1 MSILRTSL
9 LCFAAPLLLNSCKA
23 AQVPQP
29 SEATTESGLDLK
41 FEKITLDNG
50 LDVVFH
56 VDRSDP
62 VVAINLAAHVGS
74 ARETEGRTG
83 FAHLFEHLLFLDSE
97 NLGYGGLDEMNTRIG
112 GEGTNG
118 FTTNDMTQYF
128 QAVPK
133 DALEK
138 VIWAEADKLGW
149 FIKTV
154 NQDVI
159 DNEKQVVKNEKRQ
172 RVDNAPYGHNFYV
185 IGKALYPADHP
196 YNWQVIGSLDDLDAA
211 SLKDTQ
217 DFYARWYVPNN
228 VTITITGDFDV
239 SEAKTYVE
247 KYFGEIPRG
256 EDIKAYGPRPG
267 KLEADI
273 KLVHEDNFATVP
285 RLTHVWPTVEEYHPD
300 SYALEILGSYLTEG
314 KTAPFNEVLV
324 DEEKLSPGLGAF
336 SSTSEI
342 AGEFYLIAPSNAGT
356 DLDELMPAIE
366 TAFARFEENGIPQK
380 DLDRIKTKIEVDF
393 YGNFNSALSKAI
405 ALSEY
410 NLFTDNPGAYKK
422 DLAGYRGV
430 TRAEVM
436 RVYETYLKDKPA
448 VITSFVPMGEAAL
461 GIEGSAIADVVEE
474 KIVEGEGA
482 AVVFDPAAR
491 VIENPTPSE
500 FDRKTEPEFGAG
512 YDLPSPAVWQT
523 TFDNGLNV
531 LGLQSDEIPVINFSL
546 RLDAGRERGP
556 PARVGMT
563 ADMLS
568 KGTAN
573 KTTAELEAAIGA
585 LGSTINISAGDTG
598 TFISGTTLSRNFDAT
613 MELVKEML
621 FEPRWDEEEF
631 ETLKNQVIQS
641 VESAKGNPNAIARR
655 ELAELRYPI
664 GSFLHQSGLTGY
676 GTLEKIERTNLEHL
690 QSLYKIRYKLFGASL
705 RIAGDFSQADI
716 QSAFDIVDP
725 NKLNYSISNIR
736 IKDKSGKWISPDF
749 FPATPLTPVTE
760 SKIYFYDVPGA
771 KQSVL
776 RLSTPAL
783 SAKDSDYPLAEAL
796 NFPLGG
802 IYTSKLNTQLR
813 VEKGYTYGI
822 RSGFN
827 GGKDNG
833 TFAVSS
839 SVRSN
844 VTKESLELIRNIL
857 ASHGPETTEEDLA
870 GLKDA
875 LLRGQA
881 LKTETLGDKL
891 SMLGEIDAYGYA
903 PDYRA
908 QNAKA
913 ISAMTL
919 ADFQRIAGEHI
930 RPDAMQYLIVGD
942 AETQLEAVKELGLP
956 VEMIK

>member
-1 MSILRTSL
+1 MTSL
-9 LCFAAPLLLNSCKA
+9 LCPCLFKPGLLGFAASLVLIACQPNGVVAPQKA
-23 AQVPQP
+23 D
-29 SEATTESGLDLK
+29 TGLDLK

-97 NLGYGGLDEMNTRIG
+97 NLGYGGLDAMNTRIG

-149 FIKTV
+149 FIQTV

-172 RVDNAPYGHNFYV
+172 RVDNAPYGHNWYV
-185 IGKALYPADHP
+185 IGKAIYPADHP

-228 VTITITGDFDV
+228 VTVTITGDFDV
-239 SEAKTYVE
+239 AEAKDYVE

-256 EDIKAYGPRPG
+256 EEIEAYGPRPG
-267 KLEADI
+267 VLDETI
-273 KLVHEDNFATVP
+273 KLIHEDNFATVP
-285 RLTHVWPTVEEYHPD
+285 RLTYVWPTVEQYHPD
-300 SYALEILGSYLTEG
+300 SYALEILASYLTEG

-324 DEEKLSPGLGAF
+324 DEKKLSPGASTF
-336 SSTSEI
+336 SNTAEI

-356 DLDELMPAIE
+356 DLDALLPGVEA
-366 TAFARFEENGIPQK
+366 AFARFEENGIPQQR
-380 DLDRIKTKIEVDF
+380 LDQIKTKIEVDF
-393 YGNFNSALSKAI
+393 YGNFDSALSKAI
-405 ALSEY
+405 SLSEY
-410 NLFTDNPGAYKK
+410 NLFTGDPGAYEK
-422 DLAGYRGV
+422 DLAGYGGV
-430 TRAEVM
+430 TRNDIM

-448 VITSFVPMGEAAL
+448 VMTSFVPMGKPAL
-461 GIEGSAIADVVEE
+461 GVEGSGVADVVEE
-474 KIVEGEGA
+474 VIVEGEGA
-482 AVVFDPAAR
+482 AVEFDPAAR
-491 VIENPTPSE
+491 VIANPTPSA
-500 FDRKTEPEFGAG
+500 FDRTVEPPFGAA
-512 YDLPSPAVWQT
+512 YNLPTPLVWQT
-523 TFDNGLNV
+523 EFGNGVNV
-531 LGLQSDEIPVINFSL
+531 LGLPSDEIPVINFSL
-546 RLDAGRERGP
+546 KLDAGRLRNSTTS
-556 PARVGMT
+556 PALASMT

-573 KTTAELEAAIGA
+573 KTTAKFEEAIGT
-585 LGSTINISAGDTG
+585 LGSTVGVFTG
-598 TFISGTTLSRNFDAT
+598 NSGVFVRGTTLSRNFDAT
-613 MELVKEML
+613 MMLVQEML
-621 FEPRWDEEEF
+621 FEPRWDMDEF
-631 ETLKNQVIQS
+631 DTLKNQVAQS
-641 VESAKGNPNAIARR
+641 ITQAQGNPNAIASR
-655 ELAELRYPI
+655 ELAKLRHPTT
-664 GSFLHQSGLTGY
+664 SPLHYVGGTGY
-676 GTLEKIERTNLEHL
+676 GGADALEAISLDNLKAFHAAHYTLN
-690 QSLYKIRYKLFGASL
+690 GASL
-705 RIAGDFSQADI
+705 RLAGDYDEADVKGVWDVSDI
-716 QSAFDIVDP
+716 GSDLAAKPSA
-725 NKLNYSISNIR
+725 SS
-736 IKDKSGKWISPDF
+736 
-749 FPATPLTPVTE
+749 PLTPVDE
-760 SKIYFYDVPGA
+760 AKIYFYDVPGA

-776 RLSTPAL
+776 RLSHPAL
-783 SAKDSDYPLAEAL
+783 AATDPDYPLAEAIS
-796 NFPLGG
+796 FPLGG
-802 IYTSKLNTQLR
+802 IYTSKLMTTLR

-844 VTKESLELIRNIL
+844 VTKESLEIIRDIL
-857 ASHGPETTEEDLA
+857 AKHGPETTEAELA
-870 GLKDA
+870 ELKEA

-881 LKTETLGDKL
+881 LKMETLTDKL
-891 SMLGEIDAYGYA
+891 SMLGEIDTYGYA
-903 PDYRA
+903 PDFRA

-913 ISAMTL
+913 IEAMTL
-919 ADFQRIAGEHI
+919 EDFKRIAAENI
-930 RPDAMQYLIVGD
+930 RPDAMQYLIIGD
-942 AETQLEAVKELGLP
+942 AETQADAVKALGLP
-956 VEMIK
+956 IEMIK

>member
-1 MSILRTSL
+1 MTSL
-9 LCFAAPLLLNSCKA
+9 LCPCLFKPGLLGFAASLVLIACQPNGVVAPQKA
-23 AQVPQP
+23 D
-29 SEATTESGLDLK
+29 TGLDLK

-97 NLGYGGLDEMNTRIG
+97 NLGYGGLDAMNTRIG

-149 FIKTV
+149 FIQTV

-172 RVDNAPYGHNFYV
+172 RVDNAPYGHNWYV
-185 IGKALYPADHP
+185 IGKAIYPADHP

-228 VTITITGDFDV
+228 VTVTITGDFDV
-239 SEAKTYVE
+239 AEAKDYVE

-256 EDIKAYGPRPG
+256 EEIEAYGPRPG
-267 KLEADI
+267 VLDETI
-273 KLVHEDNFATVP
+273 KLIHEDNFATVP
-285 RLTHVWPTVEEYHPD
+285 RLTYVWPTVEQYHPD
-300 SYALEILGSYLTEG
+300 SYALEILASYLTEG

-324 DEEKLSPGLGAF
+324 DEKKLSPGASTF
-336 SSTSEI
+336 SNTAEI

-356 DLDELMPAIE
+356 DLDALLPGVEA
-366 TAFARFEENGIPQK
+366 AFARFEENGIPQQR
-380 DLDRIKTKIEVDF
+380 LDQIKTKIEVDF
-393 YGNFNSALSKAI
+393 YGNFDSALSKAI
-405 ALSEY
+405 SLSEY
-410 NLFTDNPGAYKK
+410 NLFTGDPGAYEK
-422 DLAGYRGV
+422 DLAGYGGV
-430 TRAEVM
+430 TRNDIM

-448 VITSFVPMGEAAL
+448 VMTSFVPMGKPAL
-461 GIEGSAIADVVEE
+461 GVEGSGVADVVEE
-474 KIVEGEGA
+474 VIVEGEGA
-482 AVVFDPAAR
+482 AVEFDPAAR
-491 VIENPTPSE
+491 VIANPTPSA
-500 FDRKTEPEFGAG
+500 FDRTVEPDFGEG

-523 TFDNGLNV
+523 EFDNGLSV
-531 LGLQSDEIPVINFSL
+531 LGLASDEIPIINFSL
-546 RLDAGRERGP
+546 KLDSGRLRNDVTS
-556 PARVGMT
+556 PALAGMT
-563 ADMLS
+563 ANMLS

-573 KTTAELEAAIGA
+573 KTTAELEEAIGA
-585 LGSTINISAGDTG
+585 LGSTINVSAGSTG
-598 TFISGTTLSRNFDAT
+598 VFVSGTTLSRNFDAT
-613 MELVKEML
+613 MALAQEML
-621 FEPRWDEEEF
+621 FKPRWDMDEF
-631 ETLKNQVIQS
+631 DTLKNQVAQS
-641 VESAKGNPNAIARR
+641 ITQAQGNPNAIASR
-655 ELAELRYPI
+655 ELAKLRHPTT
-664 GSFLHQSGLTGY
+664 SPLHYVGGTGY
-676 GTLEKIERTNLEHL
+676 GGADALEAISLDNLKAFHAAHYTLN
-690 QSLYKIRYKLFGASL
+690 GASL
-705 RIAGDFSQADI
+705 RLAGDYDEADVKGVWDVSDI
-716 QSAFDIVDP
+716 GSDLAAKPSA
-725 NKLNYSISNIR
+725 SS
-736 IKDKSGKWISPDF
+736 
-749 FPATPLTPVTE
+749 PLTPVDE
-760 SKIYFYDVPGA
+760 AKIYFYDVPGA

-776 RLSTPAL
+776 RLSHPAL
-783 SAKDSDYPLAEAL
+783 AATDPDYPLAEAIS
-796 NFPLGG
+796 FPLGG
-802 IYTSKLNTQLR
+802 IYTSKLMTTLR

-844 VTKESLELIRNIL
+844 VTKESLEIIRDIL
-857 ASHGPETTEEDLA
+857 AKHGPETTEAELA
-870 GLKDA
+870 ELKEA

-881 LKTETLGDKL
+881 LKMETLTDKL
-891 SMLGEIDAYGYA
+891 SMLGEIDTYGYA
-903 PDYRA
+903 PDFRA

-913 ISAMTL
+913 IEAMTL
-919 ADFQRIAGEHI
+919 EDFKRIAAENI
-930 RPDAMQYLIVGD
+930 RPDAMQYLIIGD
-942 AETQLEAVKELGLP
+942 AETQADAVKALGLP
-956 VEMIK
+956 IEMIK

>member
-1 MSILRTSL
+1 MTSILRKSL
-9 LCFAAPLLLNSCKA
+9 LLFAAPLVLIACQSPQTATAPA
-23 AQVPQP
+23 AKT
-29 SEATTESGLDLK
+29 SIGLDLA

-50 LDVVFH
+50 LEVVFH

-138 VIWAEADKLGW
+138 VIWAEAEKLGW

-154 NQDVI
+154 SQDVI

-172 RVDNAPYGHNFYV
+172 RVDNAPYGHNWYV
-185 IGKALYPADHP
+185 VGKALYPADHP
-196 YNWQVIGSLDDLDAA
+196 YNWQVIGSLEDLDAA

-228 VTITITGDFDV
+228 VTVTITGDFDV
-239 SEAKTYVE
+239 AEAKAYVE

-256 EDIKAYGPRPG
+256 EDVKPYGARPG
-267 KLEADI
+267 VLETSVKL
-273 KLVHEDNFATVP
+273 LHEDNFATVP
-285 RLTHVWPTVEEYHPD
+285 RLTHVWPTVEQYHPD
-300 SYALEILGSYLTEG
+300 SYALEILGNYLTEG

-324 DEEKLSPGLGAF
+324 DELKLSPGLGGF
-336 SSTSEI
+336 SNTSEI
-342 AGEFYLIAPSNAGT
+342 AGEFYLISPSNAGT
-356 DLDELMPAIE
+356 DLDELMPAIQ

-380 DLDRIKTKIEVDF
+380 DLDRIKTGIEVDF
-393 YGNFNSALSKAI
+393 YGNFNSALNKAI

-410 NLFTDNPGAYKK
+410 NLFTGDPAAYKK

-430 TRAEVM
+430 TAADVT

-448 VITSFVPMGEAAL
+448 VITSFVPMGEPAL
-461 GIEGSAIADVVEE
+461 GVEGSTKADVIEE
-474 KIVEGEGA
+474 VIVEGEGA
-482 AVVFDPAAR
+482 AVDFDPAAR
-491 VIENPTPSE
+491 VISNPTPSD
-500 FDRKTEPEFGAG
+500 FDRKTEPDFGAE
-512 YDLPSPAVWQT
+512 YDLPSPKIWQT
-523 TFDNGLNV
+523 QYDNGLNI
-531 LGLQSDEIPVINFSL
+531 LGLSSDEIPVINFTL
-546 RLDAGRERGP
+546 RLDAGRLRNSTDA
-556 PARVGMT
+556 PALAGMT

-568 KGTAN
+568 KGTQN
-573 KTTAELEAAIGA
+573 KNTAELEAAIGA
-585 LGSTINISAGDTG
+585 LGSTISINASDSG
-598 TFISGTTLSRNFDAT
+598 TFMSGTTLSRNFDAT
-613 MELVKEML
+613 MALAKEML
-621 FEPRWDEEEF
+621 FEPRWDAEEF
-631 ETLKNQVIQS
+631 ATLKNQVTQAITQ
-641 VESAKGNPNAIARR
+641 AQGNPNAIARR
-655 ELAELRYPI
+655 ELAELRYPTT
-664 GSFLHQSGLTGY
+664 SPLHHAGGTGY
-676 GTLEKIERTNLEHL
+676 GSEDALKNVSLEALKNFHAT
-690 QSLYKIRYKLFGASL
+690 YYKLNGATL
-705 RIAGDFSQADI
+705 RLAGDFKHQAVRDAFSHETFGTGKP
-716 QSAFDIVDP
+716 SA
-725 NKLNYSISNIR
+725 
-736 IKDKSGKWISPDF
+736 
-749 FPATPLTPVTE
+749 PASSTLTPV
-760 SKIYFYDVPGA
+760 SNAKVHFYDVPGA

-776 RLSTPAL
+776 RLSRPAL
-783 SAKDSDYPLAEAL
+783 SAVDTDYPLAEAI

-822 RSGFN
+822 RSGFS

-844 VTKESLELIRNIL
+844 VTKESLELIQEIL
-857 ASHGPETTEEDLA
+857 SSHGPETTEDQLA
-870 GLKDA
+870 ELKDA

-903 PDYRA
+903 PDFRA

-913 ISAMTL
+913 IAAMTL
-919 ADFQRIAGEHI
+919 EDFKRIAAEHI

-942 AETQLEAVKELGLP
+942 AESQLDAVKSLGLP
-956 VEMIK
+956 VEVIK